1 MVFCPPTSLST
12 IWVCLWLS
20 RSTLLEAIFVAHRCF
35 CALCLLGSW
44 VALGLSGG
52 CLAHRCPPGR
62 FLGVCVA
69 LWLPLELVALWL
81 PLVLEVGSHASRS
94 TLVAP
99 TSPTR
104 RSGPAPLATRSALAG
119 CVHVLIVVQFVAG
132 LSCALR
138 CVVFRRFSCPVK
150 LSFCIALCEVL
161 HDASC

>member
-81 PLVLEVGSHASRS
+81 PLVLEVGSHDSRS
-94 TLVAP
+94 ALVAP

-104 RSGPAPLATRSALAG
+104 RSGPAPLATRNALAG
-119 CVHVLIVVQFVAG
+119 CVHVPIIVQICGWVE
-132 LSCALR
+132 L
-138 CVVFRRFSCPVK
+138 
-150 LSFCIALCEVL
+150 CIAVHCFSTPLFSREAFVL
-161 HDASC
+161 HCVLRGIA